1 MYHATICGRVIGLR
15 GKTLKT
21 WDTHDGYKQFGMY
34 ATQGAK
40 KNKQVGKFVYEYFYG
55 PVEDGYVVDH
65 INSDRSDNR
74 LNNLQKITYSEN
86 TQRGLLGKL
95 KGGDKEEIKRLYQQG
110 WLQKDIGKKFGISQ
124 GRVSNILKVFTEE
137 GV

>member
-1 MYHATICGRVIGLR
+1 MYYATICGKVIGQS
-15 GKTLKT
+15 GKILKT

-34 ATQGAK
+34 IAPGVK
-40 KNKQVGKFVYEYFYG
+40 KNKQVGRFVYEHFYG
-55 PVEDGYVVDH
+55 PVEGGYVVDH

-86 TQRGLLGKL
+86 TQKGLLGKL
-95 KGGDKEEIKRLYQQG
+95 KAGDKEEIKRLYQQG
-110 WLQKDIGKKFGISQ
+110 CLQKDIGKKFGISQ

-137 GV
+137 GI